1 MFVLL
6 KMFTVIDGFK
16 KMKTEYESYSDFDEV
31 YALLTYIMTR
41 EIDGYILQDGFLFLG
56 RKLCIS

>member
-1 MFVLL
+1 
-6 KMFTVIDGFK
+6 MFTVIDGFK